1 MEFKDYYRILGV
13 DKNATTDEIKKAYRR
28 LAQKYHPDRNPG
40 NKEAEEKFKEIN
52 EAYEVLSDSEK
63 RRKYDNLESSWFNFR
78 QQGGRADQFN
88 WSDWFVTEPVGS
100 KRTKTTGF
108 SYIEEIFGPGSS
120 FSDFFEKIFGSDFSF
135 KRRAE
140 QVKHPKSQ
148 PRNNT
153 IEIQITLEEAYK
165 GTSRVVNIDGKK
177 VQVKIKPGIADGHIL
192 RIPLHTIAHSEGE
205 LLITVRVQPHK
216 KVERKG
222 DDLYVE
228 VPIDLYKMILG
239 GESKIRTFGGTIK
252 FNIPPGSQNG
262 KVLRISGQGMPK
274 YSNPKE
280 YGDLYV
286 KLVANLPENLT
297 EKELA
302 MFKEL
307 QKSRK

>member
-13 DKNATTDEIKKAYRR
+13 NKDATTDEIKKAYRR

-63 RRKYDNLESSWFNFR
+63 RRKYDNLESSWFNFH

-88 WSDWFVTEPVGS
+88 WSDWFAREPVGS
-100 KRTKTTGF
+100 RQTNTTGF
-108 SYIEEIFGPGSS
+108 SYIEEILGAGSS
-120 FSDFFEKIFGSDFSF
+120 FSDFFEKIFGSDFGF
-135 KRRAE
+135 KHRAE
-140 QVKHPKSQ
+140 QVKRPKSQ
-148 PRNNT
+148 PRSNT

-192 RIPLHTIAHSEGE
+192 RIPLQTIAQSEGE

-252 FNIPPGSQNG
+252 FNVPPGSQNG